1 MFESKQFIFD
11 TAKQL
16 YEMCEKI
23 ANDVTDKLCENDA
36 YFNFHI
42 EYNARFDYIELTV
55 ERENVGDEKCK
66 TMSLEINDTDVA
78 NNYTDNVT
86 IYSGTHDDMKQVTR
100 CKLDYNWLEW
110 LIRCFLQ

>member
-1 MFESKQFIFD
+1 MFENKQFIFD
-11 TAKQL
+11 TTKQL

-23 ANDVTDKLCENDA
+23 ANDVTDKLCENDT

-66 TMSLEINDTDVA
+66 TMSLEISSIDQVS
-78 NNYTDNVT
+78 V
-86 IYSGTHDDMKQVTR
+86 YSGVRNERVLVTDT
-100 CKLDYNWLEW
+100 KFDYKWFEW